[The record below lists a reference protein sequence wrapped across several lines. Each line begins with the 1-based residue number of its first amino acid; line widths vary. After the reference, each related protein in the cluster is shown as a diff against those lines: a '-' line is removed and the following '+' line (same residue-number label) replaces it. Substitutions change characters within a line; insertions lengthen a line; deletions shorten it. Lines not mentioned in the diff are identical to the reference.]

1 MPLRLEIFLQFSFSN
16 KVFMFL
22 LYYTGSVLR
31 SRNSRKAFKF
41 LSKRLVLLLYGNQ
54 YRHLCLVHKTTYLW
68 SMRSPGGG
76 ELSRS
81 ACPGVGNRPPSENKI
96 ANPRGCARGGMV
108 TGRIEPCITAPNAEF
123 SLLTMCVVSEGK
135 IVYDVISGALTI
147 TTRLPN
153 YSLIKIVTDRF
164 RKVCQSVY

>member
-1 MPLRLEIFLQFSFSN
+1 MPVRLEIFLQFSFSN

-22 LYYTGSVLR
+22 LYYTGSFLR

-68 SMRSPGGG
+68 SVRSPGGG

-108 TGRIEPCITAPNAEF
+108 TGRIEPCISTTYMKMILFYSNIHSFARNKFE
-123 SLLTMCVVSEGK
+123 
-135 IVYDVISGALTI
+135 IVNGIFLQ
-147 TTRLPN
+147 RNPRN
-153 YSLIKIVTDRF
+153 
-164 RKVCQSVY
+164 CQHSKRS